1 MIDPLVGG
9 ALVTGAASLLGGL
22 FSNSSSAEEAQKN
35 RDFQEK
41 MLDKQMNFASSQ
53 WERNAKYNSAS
64 AQRSR
69 LEQAGLNP
77 YLFMSGGS
85 AGTASAVSP
94 GAAPSGSQASF
105 RNPAAGLPAGFSQ
118 ALSSISQASLN
129 QSQQNVLNSQA
140 GLNEIEARTKQR
152 ANEAEILL
160 KLSQSGLISEQ
171 KARQVIENQFLP
183 EQMAANVKGT
193 QANVRKMEAET
204 KLSDSMRYLNEARLP
219 FVPQQI
225 QAELLQMA
233 SNVSLNNANI
243 KKISED
249 INYIVWSRLTDI
261 EKQTGRKMTA
271 SERNELFTWLMNYKQ
286 YESQRMF
293 HNSGYDNPFMWYQK
307 NLTDSQ
313 IRVLM
318 NMEYGSDKLRS
329 LIPFTRK

>member
-1 MIDPLVGG
+1 MDPLIGG
-9 ALVTGAASLLGGL
+9 ALVTGLGSLLGGL
-22 FSNSSSAEEAQKN
+22 FSNSSSAAEAQLN
-35 RDFQEK
+35 RDFQER
-41 MLDKQMNFASSQ
+41 MLQKQMDYASMQ
-53 WERNAKYNSAS
+53 WERTARYNSAS
-64 AQRSR
+64 AQRYR
-69 LEQAGLNP
+69 LEKARMNP
-77 YLFMSGGS
+77 YLMMSGGS
-85 AGTASAVSP
+85 AGIASSVSP
-94 GAAPSGSQASF
+94 GSAPSGSMGSF
-105 RNPAAGLPAGFSQ
+105 QNPAAGLPAGFSQ
-118 ALSSISQASLN
+118 ALSAISQSRLN

-160 KLSQSGLISEQ
+160 KLTQSGLISAQ

-193 QANVRKMEAET
+193 QANVRKMEAEA

-243 KKISED
+243 KKVSEE
-249 INYIVWSRLTDI
+249 INYIVWSRMTDI

-271 SERNELFTWLMNYKQ
+271 AERNELFTWLMNYKQ

-307 NLTDSQ
+307 NLDDSQ

-318 NMEYGSDKLRS
+318 NLEYGSDKFRS

>member
-1 MIDPLVGG
+1 MDPLIGG
-9 ALVTGAASLLGGL
+9 ALISGFGSLLGGL

-35 RDFQEK
+35 REFQER
-41 MLDKQMNFASSQ
+41 MLEKQMNYASMQ
-53 WERNAKYNSAS
+53 WEQDARYNSAS
-64 AQRSR
+64 AQRKR

-77 YLFMSGGS
+77 YLMMSGGS
-85 AGTASAVSP
+85 AGTASSVSP
-94 GAAPSGSQASF
+94 GSAPSGSMASF
-105 RNPAAGLPAGFSQ
+105 QNPAAGLPAGFSQ
-118 ALSSISQASLN
+118 ALSSISQSKLN

-193 QANVRKMEAET
+193 KANIRKMESEA
-204 KLSDSMRYLNEARLP
+204 KLSDSMRYMNEAQLP
-219 FVPQQI
+219 FIPQKI

-249 INYIVWSRLTDI
+249 INYIVWSRMTDI
-261 EKQTGRKMTA
+261 EKQTGRKMTDA
-271 SERNELFTWLMNYKQ
+271 ERNALFTWLMNYKQ

-307 NLTDSQ
+307 NLDDSQ
-313 IRVLM
+313 LRVLM
-318 NMEYGSDKLRS
+318 NLEYGSDKLRS